1 MRQQPPPPT
10 PQPLHVKLRIGRR
23 AASGGFLL
31 KPPSLQPFLPIAPL
45 GVSRRN
51 ALGRWPASGGL
62 LLKAPSPQPSRP
74 SAPFA
79 FQRRLLRAVLRL
91 RLRKGSRVWCPQAF
105 AGFGLRTPNTLALR
119 PQGYG
124 LTGGYD
130 TDAPPDPQPYMQGID
145 MRRIPACAAFG
156 VALSV
161 MPETPGCFASLET
174 RASLRGVG
182 RPFLSPTRPNLHLRA
197 VLGLR
202 PRRCSRV
209 GCPKPLA
216 GSGVRASD
224 PFALALTDAPCPAAR
239 SHAALPWLGLPP
251 CALPTGLLLLAAPRM
266 LAVAVPNFPMARNT
280 RWARAGVSGTSPALA
295 QRRLALTDAPCFF
308 VTLAAACSR
317 PTGSAPTLRRPL
329 GAPVPSEFRA
339 CGAPVPTLRRSP
351 PLRGRAVMSFFLG
364 WRPER

>member
-10 PQPLHVKLRIGRR
+10 PQPLRDRAFLGRR
-23 AASGGFLL
+23 PASGGFLL
-31 KPPSLQPFLPIAPL
+31 KPPSLQSFLPLAPL

-79 FQRRLLRAVLRL
+79 FQRMPLRAVLGL
-91 RLRKGSRVWCPQAF
+91 RPRRCSRVWCPQGV
-105 AGFGLRTPNTLALR
+105 AGSALWTPNTFALR
-119 PQGYG
+119 HQGYG

-161 MPETPGCFASLET
+161 LPKSPGCFASVGIWG
-174 RASLRGVG
+174 ALRGVG

-239 SHAALPWLGLPP
+239 SHAALPWLGLSP

-266 LAVAVPNFPMARNT
+266 PAVAVPNFPMARNT
-280 RWARAGVSGTSPALA
+280 RWARAGVSGTSPALTH
-295 QRRLALTDAPCFF
+295 RWLALTAAPCFF
-308 VTLAAACSR
+308 VTLAVAFFSRYALGADRAA
-317 PTGSAPTLRRPL
+317 SA

-351 PLRGRAVMSFFLG
+351 LLRRRAVVSFFLG

>member
-10 PQPLHVKLRIGRR
+10 PQPLRDRAFLGRR
-23 AASGGFLL
+23 PASGGFLL
-31 KPPSLQPFLPIAPL
+31 KPPSLQSFLPLAPL

-79 FQRRLLRAVLRL
+79 FQR
-91 RLRKGSRVWCPQAF
+91 
-105 AGFGLRTPNTLALR
+105 
-119 PQGYG
+119 
-124 LTGGYD
+124 
-130 TDAPPDPQPYMQGID
+130 
-145 MRRIPACAAFG
+145 
-156 VALSV
+156 
-161 MPETPGCFASLET
+161 MP
-174 RASLRGVG
+174 
-182 RPFLSPTRPNLHLRA
+182 LRA

-239 SHAALPWLGLPP
+239 SHAALPWLGLSP

-266 LAVAVPNFPMARNT
+266 PAVAVPNFPMARNT
-280 RWARAGVSGTSPALA
+280 RWARAGVSGTSPALTH
-295 QRRLALTDAPCFF
+295 RWLALTAAPCFF
-308 VTLAAACSR
+308 VTLAVAFFSRYALGADRAA
-317 PTGSAPTLRRPL
+317 SA

-351 PLRGRAVMSFFLG
+351 LLRRRAVVSFFLG